1 MGNLTGANFRD
12 WVKNQINVRQTKLAL
27 QNRDNET
34 LVWSNGKTSW
44 LRMVSS
50 VSVTAEKSKELT
62 GDENYSGRKLAQNY
76 VLFGGVVN
84 SEGDQPI
91 LKQGIATSVSPDSS
105 PLTNNIYGFNETR
118 GLSPAPGLTNASIK
132 AMNRGA
138 LKQAEIQFVAQNK
151 EQFKIL
157 DALYMRPGFTILLE
171 WGHTLYFDNDSI
183 LQRASY
189 NTKPFEIF
197 KTGKYK
203 ENKPNQSAQQVI
215 LEEIDKHREST
226 DGNYDGF
233 YGKITNFDWTLNT
246 DGTYNIKIRAISIG
260 DIIESLNISRPLPS
274 KDEDSDNEEI
284 NSIVARRDKSKLDRW
299 LYFRYNDVV
308 TRDKIRRPTSS
319 STDEIKAQISYVG
332 DSGINRETLAYYPN
346 KGEKK
351 VYMKLGVLL
360 KYINDNLL
368 IVNSQNQNYISIDF
382 DFDSNLCTTH
392 PFQFSADPDICVIPF
407 YSPKLNGGAFD
418 FNTKN
423 TSYFNQIT
431 LENFRQTDSDYVGK
445 LMHIHVNIDY
455 ITSVI
460 ESSTDEETQSLYLQ
474 SFLQNLMNGIQGAL
488 GGINKFT
495 VSYNNEENLI
505 KIYDDV
511 PLDPKV
517 TKTNEGEVATFR
529 AFGVEP
535 GIQGSF
541 VTNVS
546 LNATISPDFATMI
559 SIGAQAN
566 GTNDITNATA
576 LTKFNKGLTDSITPV
591 KQSTDT
597 TEKETPESRLSKN
610 YSKFMSNGGLIFE
623 FYFRADPATKVIPSS
638 KDLNA
643 QFNKYLTS
651 YLSVNKKVPSTQ
663 GFIPFDLGLEM
674 EGIAG
679 PRIYEKFSISGDI
692 LPSSYPQNL
701 AFLIKGL
708 NHTIDAK
715 GWSTTI
721 DSLSYEAPNEQAIPV
736 VDKVPE
742 SPTPTT
748 PPEEDTPPPTQGE
761 FRTITSNLLIKNGKN
776 GPFFFADKTSNKKQI
791 TIHFTAGGPS
801 VSANV
806 NWWNILHEKNGFH
819 ISTHYLI
826 GGNGEKELLFPLEN
840 YSNHTGV
847 GGSSKN
853 KYNVGIEVCNY
864 GWANERSWWSPKANL
879 IDKNGNPIPSYRGK
893 SDYQSITS
901 SQISTLRQT
910 ILEIHN
916 KYPNIPLSFNYDAMF
931 PDPSTYT
938 PAIDGAP
945 GIYTHNS
952 FKPKGQKWDVAPQKE
967 LIEMLKSLG

>member
-34 LVWSNGKTSW
+34 LVWSNSKTSW
-44 LRMVSS
+44 LRMISS
-50 VSVTAEKSKELT
+50 VSVTPEKSKELI

-84 SEGDQPI
+84 SEGDQPV

-105 PLTNNIYGFNETR
+105 PLTNSVYGFNETR
-118 GLSPAPGLTNASIK
+118 GLSPMPGLTNASIK
-132 AMNRGA
+132 SMNRGA

-197 KTGKYK
+197 KTGEYK
-203 ENKPNQSAQQVI
+203 ENKPDQSAQQVI

-274 KDEDSDNEEI
+274 KDEDSDNEEV
-284 NSIVARRDKSKLDRW
+284 NSVIARRDKSKLDRW
-299 LYFRYNDVV
+299 LYFRYNSVV
-308 TRDKIRRPTSS
+308 TRNKVRRPTSS
-319 STDEIKAQISYVG
+319 STNEIKAQISFVG

-346 KGEKK
+346 QGKKK

-368 IVNSQNQNYISIDF
+368 IVNSQNQNYISIDS

-392 PFQFSADPDICVIPF
+392 PFQFSADPNICVIPF
-407 YSPKLNGGAFD
+407 YSPKLNGGTFD

-431 LENFRQTDSDYVGK
+431 LNNFRQTDSDYVGK
-445 LMHIHVNIDY
+445 LMHIHVNINY

-529 AFGVEP
+529 AFGIEP

-566 GTNDITNATA
+566 GTNDIINATA

-610 YSKFMSNGGLIFE
+610 YSKFTSNGGLIFE
-623 FYFRADPATKVIPSS
+623 FYFRADPATNIIPSS
-638 KDLNA
+638 KYLNA

-742 SPTPTT
+742 SPAPKT
-748 PPEEDTPPPTQGE
+748 PPEEDFDGE
-761 FRTITSNLLIKNGKN
+761 GGVSLERTIKSSNRMAIVNKYGWPIKLTRRVNGIPYGEVYTTDSAGRVVYKRDYDYLKKYSKIFTYKDNN
-776 GPFFFADKTSNKKQI
+776 GNVIISKK
-791 TIHFTAGGPS
+791 
-801 VSANV
+801 
-806 NWWNILHEKNGFH
+806 LHEGLHEPLRKSLQQVEN
-819 ISTHYLI
+819 SELI
-826 GGNGEKELLFPLEN
+826 GGVYNIDASVYARDTTNAPGLLSGHSF
-840 YSNHTGV
+840 GV
-847 GGSSKN
+847 AMDFNSKIYGYGKTAYNKYLKDVVNPQSKN
-853 KYNVGIEVCNY
+853 YNYAKAIE
-864 GWANERSWWSPKANL
+864 L
-879 IDKNGNPIPSYRGK
+879 ISNNGLFYWGGDYRGDK
-893 SDYQSITS
+893 DTHHFTFLPFIT
-901 SQISTLRQT
+901 
-910 ILEIHN
+910 
-916 KYPNIPLSFNYDAMF
+916 
-931 PDPSTYT
+931 
-938 PAIDGAP
+938 
-945 GIYTHNS
+945 
-952 FKPKGQKWDVAPQKE
+952 
-967 LIEMLKSLG
+967 